1 MKIRLKHRIEYACL
15 QTLSAIACVL
25 PYRLALL
32 LGAGLAW
39 LAFHVVR
46 FRVEEAV
53 RRIQLVLGDDV
64 DRRQARRIAWIS
76 LRNLFFNAIEI
87 LRFARISR
95 KWVERYVDTAGVDFI
110 QAQRPR
116 ERGAILAV
124 PHMGNWDLAGVGSNL
139 MGLPVFFMARRQ
151 KNPLVDDFLNRLR
164 GVTGVETIL
173 TDSGAL
179 RKVVRNLKSG
189 KVFALLPDVRARE
202 SGVYVPFLG
211 GTAALATGMVA
222 FARHAAVP
230 IFPACAFRE
239 GWTRQRWEVY
249 DPVYTDPTLDRD
261 ADEQRIMNEVM
272 ARFDRVIRAHP
283 EQYFWYNKRWI
294 LDPLDLS

>member
-1 MKIRLKHRIEYACL
+1 MKVRAKHRIEYAVL
-15 QTLSAIACVL
+15 RTLSAIACAL
-25 PYRLALL
+25 PYRFALAF
-32 LGAGLAW
+32 GAGLAW
-39 LAFHVVR
+39 IAFYVVR
-46 FRVEEAV
+46 FRVDEAV
-53 RRIQLVLGDDV
+53 RRIQLVLGEEV
-64 DRRQARRIAWIS
+64 DRRRARRIAWIS
-76 LRNLFFNAIEI
+76 LRNLFFNGIEI
-87 LRFARISR
+87 LRFPRMTR
-95 KWVERYVDTAGVDFI
+95 KWVETHVDTSDMSVI
-110 QAQRPR
+110 EAQCPKD
-116 ERGAILAV
+116 RGAILAV
-124 PHMGNWDLAGVGSNL
+124 PHMGNWDLAGVGSNM

-222 FARHAAVP
+222 FARHAEVP

-239 GWTRQRWEVY
+239 GWTRQRWKVY
-249 DPVYTDPTLDRD
+249 DPIYTDPAADRGV
-261 ADEQRIMNEVM
+261 DEQRIMNEVM
-272 ARFDRVIRAHP
+272 ARFDRVIRSHP